1 MLLLDGGTL
10 FFIGDKFSC
19 TTEIT
24 FQCNITVNS
33 INRIIDAAYS
43 ATDNKLSCVIPSYQD
58 ITQVALSDEDNIQ
71 INILYKKGD
80 VAYPFSLKNT
90 LLAKFKKDASSNEY
104 CNNDNEN
111 CDNCGIC
118 GGENECFPDN
128 LYKYNNCE
136 KNVLFYYS

>member
-1 MLLLDGGTL
+1 MLLLGGGTL
-10 FFIGDKFSC
+10 YFTGDKFSC

-43 ATDNKLSCVIPSYQD
+43 DNKLSCEIPSYQN
-58 ITQVALSDEDNIQ
+58 IAQVALSDEDNIQ
-71 INILYKKGD
+71 INILYKKGN

-90 LLAKFKKDASSNEY
+90 LSAKFKKDASSNEY

-118 GGENECFPDN
+118 GGENVCFSN
-128 LYKYNNCE
+128 ESLYKYNNCGSD
-136 KNVLFYYS
+136 VLFYYS